1 MNFNSW
7 KSSSWF
13 AFLSEVQYYCWR
25 VFSANYTSV
34 NQRESSSFW
43 YSEISLDRSAVR
55 YLWWDLTT
63 FIRNIY
69 NTVKRSYFMF
79 CFLIIK
85 VKYSTSI
92 SNLISWSAN
101 LENKMIKV
109 KIIKIYLIDLWSHH
123 IDVEY
128 SDIEIETFHHS
139 TLQRIIVE
147 IQRLQDDDQ
156 TRKQRSIT
164 RNLLLLLLRQFD
176 QSIIEEVTWHV
187 SFYLMFASFLH
198 MNEFIWS

>member
-1 MNFNSW
+1 MNSLADDCTWYLHTCSVNFNSW

-13 AFLSEVQYYCWR
+13 TFSSKVQYYCWR
-25 VFSANYTSV
+25 VFSASYTSV
-34 NQRESSSFW
+34 NQRESLSFW
-43 YSEISLDRSAVR
+43 YSEVSLDRLAVK
-55 YLWWDLTT
+55 YLWWDLIM

-69 NTVKRSYFMF
+69 NTIKKSYFMF

-92 SNLISWSAN
+92 SNLISWSVN
-101 LENKMIKV
+101 LKNKMIKV
-109 KIIKIYLIDLWSHH
+109 KIIKTYLINLWSYH

-128 SDIEIETFHHS
+128 SDIKIETFHHF

-147 IQRLQDDDQ
+147 IWRLQDDDQ

-164 RNLLLLLLRQFD
+164 
-176 QSIIEEVTWHV
+176 
-187 SFYLMFASFLH
+187 
-198 MNEFIWS
+198 